1 MAKKPFINKHGFVEY
16 PFLHDTRKQKNWWFY
31 NLMED
36 HLKRRAR
43 QHVGPN
49 YTRDDCEDDFKKILA
64 STNLKFYVLLPS
76 GMGME
81 FKLIGKYETPD
92 LIEIEDPV
100 PYITEKYG
108 GGKFKVN
115 IYHEGTFCGTENYK
129 AHGEPKWVEIED
141 DNPTG

>member
-1 MAKKPFINKHGFVEY
+1 
-16 PFLHDTRKQKNWWFY
+16 
-31 NLMED
+31 
-36 HLKRRAR
+36 
-43 QHVGPN
+43 
-49 YTRDDCEDDFKKILA
+49 DDFKKILA
-64 STNLKFYVLLPS
+64 STNLKFYALIPS

-81 FKLIGKYETPD
+81 FKLIGKYETPE

-115 IYHEGTFCGTENYK
+115 IYHNGTFCGTENYK
-129 AHGEPKWVEIED
+129 AHGDPKWVEIED

>member
-43 QHVGPN
+43 QYAGPN
-49 YTRDDCEDDFKKILA
+49 YTREDCEEDFKKILA
-64 STNLKFYVLLPS
+64 TTNLKFYVLLPS

-81 FKLIGKYETPD
+81 FKLIGKYQTPD

-115 IYHEGTFCGTENYK
+115 IYHEGTFAGTENFK
-129 AHGEPKWVEIED
+129 THGDPKWVEIPDGEL
-141 DNPTG
+141 T

>member
-64 STNLKFYVLLPS
+64 SICLLWNSNITTPVWGWYPVGYCYV
-76 GMGME
+76 
-81 FKLIGKYETPD
+81 
-92 LIEIEDPV
+92 
-100 PYITEKYG
+100 
-108 GGKFKVN
+108 
-115 IYHEGTFCGTENYK
+115 
-129 AHGEPKWVEIED
+129 
-141 DNPTG
+141 

>member
-1 MAKKPFINKHGFVEY
+1 
-16 PFLHDTRKQKNWWFY
+16 
-31 NLMED
+31 MED
-36 HLKRRAR
+36 YLKRRAR
-43 QHVGPN
+43 QRDGPN
-49 YTRDDCEDDFKKILA
+49 YTRDQCEDDFKKILA
-64 STNLKFYVLLPS
+64 GTNLKFYVLLPS

-81 FKLIGKYETPD
+81 FKLIGKYKTPE

-129 AHGEPKWVEIED
+129 AHGDPKWVEIED

>member
-36 HLKRRAR
+36 YLKRRAR
-43 QHVGPN
+43 QNVGPN
-49 YTRDDCEDDFKKILA
+49 YTRENCEDDFKRILA

-81 FKLIGKYETPD
+81 FKLIGKYQTPD

-100 PYITEKYG
+100 PYITDKYG

-115 IYHEGTFCGTENYK
+115 IYHDGTFAGTENYK
-129 AHGEPKWVEIED
+129 AHGDPKWVEIED